1 MVPDAMDRL
10 EGMRIFAAVADARSF
25 AQAARELGLS
35 PPAVSRAV
43 VALERHLGAQL
54 LRRTTR
60 SVTLTEAGARFH
72 ADCRRI
78 LGDVASAEASASGSH
93 TAPRGEL
100 SVTAPRMFGR
110 LHVTPV
116 LVEFLAAH
124 PGITARAFFAD
135 HIVHLLEEGFDVA
148 LRIAQLPDSGLTAVR
163 VGHVRRVVVAS
174 PRYLEKHGVPKS
186 PGDLAD
192 HVAVTYATN
201 SAASAPWTFRAPRKG
216 GDAKLTAA
224 PRSVF
229 TTNSNETAI
238 AAALAGHGLARALS
252 YQVAD
257 DVLAGRLRIVLAAFE
272 PDPVPVQ
279 IVHAGGRRPSGRIRA
294 FVDFAADRLR
304 SEPVLS
310 GKLAWPKD

>member
-1 MVPDAMDRL
+1 MDRL

-43 VALERHLGAQL
+43 VALEGHIGAQL

-60 SVTLTEAGARFH
+60 SVSLTDAGARFH
-72 ADCRRI
+72 ADCKRI
-78 LGDVASAEASASGSH
+78 LAEVAAAEASASGSH
-93 TAPRGEL
+93 REPQGEL
-100 SVTAPRMFGR
+100 NVTAPRMFGR
-110 LHVTPV
+110 IHVVPI
-116 LVEFLAAH
+116 LVGFLEAH

-148 LRIAQLPDSGLTAVR
+148 LRIARLPDSGLTAVR

-174 PRYLEKHGVPKS
+174 PGYLDEHGIPAS
-186 PGDLAD
+186 PQDLAS
-192 HVAVTYATN
+192 HVAVAYQTN
-201 SAASAPWTFRAPRKG
+201 AAANVPWSFRDARKA
-216 GDAKLTAA
+216 GDTRMTVA
-224 PRSVF
+224 PRSTF

-252 YQVAD
+252 YQVAA
-257 DVLAGRLRIVLAAFE
+257 DVLAGRLRIVLARYE
-272 PDPVPVQ
+272 PAPVPVQ

-294 FVDFAADRLR
+294 FVDFAAERLR
-304 SEPVLS
+304 REPVLS